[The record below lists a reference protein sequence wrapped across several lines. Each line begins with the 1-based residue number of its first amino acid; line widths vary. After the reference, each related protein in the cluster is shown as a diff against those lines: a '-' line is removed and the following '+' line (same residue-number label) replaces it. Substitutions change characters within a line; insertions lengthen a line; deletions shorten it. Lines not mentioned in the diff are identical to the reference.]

1 MGVDDRS
8 NGAAFDVLI
17 DELECS
23 ASRKFARERIDD
35 DSTLVAPDERDIR
48 DVVTTYL
55 PHTVDHVEQPMMRI
69 QHGVSPQVG
78 VHRVRC
84 RISVTK
90 KVVCTNVEYH
100 ATLW

>member
-23 ASRKFARERIDD
+23 ASREFARERIDD
-35 DSTLVAPDERDIR
+35 DPTLVAPDERDVR

-55 PHTVDHVEQPMMRI
+55 PHTVDHVE
-69 QHGVSPQVG
+69 
-78 VHRVRC
+78 
-84 RISVTK
+84 
-90 KVVCTNVEYH
+90 
-100 ATLW
+100 